1 MHATSSIS
9 YVYILYIKHGV
20 RLSYHLELNYINCV
34 SSHLID
40 PLQELCT
47 LTGVSRRCLD
57 IIATLDL

>member
-9 YVYILYIKHGV
+9 YVYIH

-40 PLQELCT
+40 PLQALCT
-47 LTGVSRRCLD
+47 LTGVSRRCFD